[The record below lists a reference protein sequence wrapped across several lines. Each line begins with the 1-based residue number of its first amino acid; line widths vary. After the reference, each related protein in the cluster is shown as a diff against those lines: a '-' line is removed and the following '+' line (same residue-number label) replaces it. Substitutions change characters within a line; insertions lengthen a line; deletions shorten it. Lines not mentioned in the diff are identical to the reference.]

1 MKILLNLTCCIV
13 ALSFTFSDAKAFY
26 CKNKIIDKGL
36 SKGEV
41 KSWCGD
47 PTFEDRRKEDRI
59 KEIEHGKEHTI
70 ISVTVDEWMYNF
82 GSNRFIKILMFENSV
97 LHEIKTGGYGWSS
110 SPERATHCN
119 SSTVLMGATK
129 SELFLKCGKPQEKN
143 SWEKTYRL
151 DKKITS
157 SNRRRVQSYEEWT
170 YKAGSGK
177 ILIFKFTNGKLFGVR
192 TVD

>member
-1 MKILLNLTCCIV
+1 MKTLLTLTCCV
-13 ALSFTFSDAKAFY
+13 VVLSFAFSDAFAFY

-59 KEIEHGKEHTI
+59 KEIEHGKESTI

-82 GSNRFIKILMFENSV
+82 GPNRFISILMFENG
-97 LHEIKTGGYGWSS
+97 LLREIKTGDYGWPSS
-110 SPERATHCN
+110 SERETRCN

-129 SELFLKCGKPQEKN
+129 SELFLKCGEPQEKN
-143 SWEKTYRL
+143 SWERAYRL

-157 SNRRRVQSYEEWT
+157 TNRRRVQGYEEWT
-170 YKAGSGK
+170 YKTGSGK
-177 ILIFKFTNGKLFGVR
+177 VLIFKFSNGKLLGVR